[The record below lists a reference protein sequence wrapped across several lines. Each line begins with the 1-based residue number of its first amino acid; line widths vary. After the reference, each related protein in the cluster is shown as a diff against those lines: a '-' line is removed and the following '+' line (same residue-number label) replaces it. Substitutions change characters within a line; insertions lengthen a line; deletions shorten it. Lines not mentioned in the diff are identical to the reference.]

1 MFAHLANRYK
11 GKQEGRVNHR
21 QPLLVSHL
29 SAPFNY
35 FTYFNLKL
43 LSTTLTL
50 EKAIKALAHM
60 GVI

>member
-1 MFAHLANRYK
+1 MFAHLANQHKR
-11 GKQEGRVNHR
+11 KQGGMANHR
-21 QPLLVSHL
+21 QPFFFSHL
-29 SAPFNY
+29 SEPFNY
-35 FTYFNLKL
+35 FTYFNRKL